1 MSVSA
6 PAPPVYNVTAG
17 APITADTQT
26 RLALGGSVTEWRVSA
41 SAADI
46 VDDKTYLQDSAL
58 MAVLSILQRQ
68 LGGNAVIADTF
79 VLSELMRSF
88 AANLP
93 DDQGEGWPASPAS
106 FVLDSTGLDAFR
118 AVALKATSV
127 QPLHAANIL
136 ERDHVILPLHIPG
149 TAITS
154 PAKLKERYRTY
165 KNAVGGA
172 QHWAFFVLTILRG
185 ENSKVTVRF
194 CDTSPTFTGRLADV
208 GRAVVR
214 EWLHAVGGC
223 FAPVRWQGTSVG
235 FEDFPVPAQPGDT
248 ECGLMVILHVA
259 LFLMGATV
267 EQHKTF
273 STKAWVKTLRQN
285 AFYVLVGPQNVML
298 RLGAANT
305 LPTKR
310 VRVTQVPY
318 TG

>member
-1 MSVSA
+1 MPVIPEALCALFLEQCGTEQEQLATRVEGDLRRDCERMASLSSNGIGATTWSYGDDDCTTWTGEENVWMSVSA

-136 ERDHVILPLHIPG
+136 ERDHVNSSASHPRDGDHQSCRVEGALPDVQECGRGG
-149 TAITS
+149 TALGLLRAHDS
-154 PAKLKERYRTY
+154 PRGKQQGDGALLRHLTDLHGE
-165 KNAVGGA
+165 AGG
-172 QHWAFFVLTILRG
+172 RRPR
-185 ENSKVTVRF
+185 S
-194 CDTSPTFTGRLADV
+194 
-208 GRAVVR
+208 
-214 EWLHAVGGC
+214 
-223 FAPVRWQGTSVG
+223 
-235 FEDFPVPAQPGDT
+235 
-248 ECGLMVILHVA
+248 
-259 LFLMGATV
+259 
-267 EQHKTF
+267 
-273 STKAWVKTLRQN
+273 
-285 AFYVLVGPQNVML
+285 GP
-298 RLGAANT
+298 
-305 LPTKR
+305 
-310 VRVTQVPY
+310 
-318 TG
+318 